1 MKKFYVFIIL
11 CIVTFG
17 LTAAFIAHIRH
28 SNKESL
34 TQQEAQWNQE
44 KEQILAELDAL
55 NVRMGELK
63 ASYAPEKDNPE
74 LEPKALIAR
83 LREMKDWF
91 EVFKPISVQTFM
103 EPNPTEIGKVLEI
116 KTLLHDQIE
125 EAFFIFRELQNQ
137 GDKSLDAI
145 HDYLASKHN
154 VNLYNRIYQTY
165 REEKK
170 HYLYLLKK
178 IKDQFSPVPETSRLG
193 IIYALGNIK
202 TPKALELL
210 YQTMQ
215 STTDFKEITSAGSL
229 LLAADKKAFIQPVLS
244 IYKAIFSNCSL
255 NEQNILLMRI
265 KEASE
270 KDFKELLQSLPLY
283 NDKGELS
290 IDMFCLKTA
299 NMGEE
304 GIPEAY
310 KAFNRSNAT
319 LQEKINILNFVKQ
332 FIGSNDQVNSMF
344 INLMNNMEGNDKDF
358 VGATIIMGISRTRQ
372 EKEKQQQY
380 LNLLNQLPVKQDDPS
395 IFAEY
400 LRLTKEK
407 LTLSIEQ
414 NENSTIIPS
423 YDYQNKY
430 NQSMYDFGNQHHLS
444 IPMLMEFCFNNPW

>member
-17 LTAAFIAHIRH
+17 LTVAFIAHIRH

-34 TQQEAQWNQE
+34 AQQEAQWNLE

-55 NVRMGELK
+55 NTRMGELK
-63 ASYAPEKDNPE
+63 AFIPEQNNPE
-74 LEPKALIAR
+74 LQPKALIAH

-91 EVFKPISVQTFM
+91 EIFKPISIQTFK

-116 KTLLHDQIE
+116 KALLHDQIE

-165 REEKK
+165 KEEKS

-193 IIYALGNIK
+193 IIHALGNIK
-202 TPKALELL
+202 TSKALELL

-244 IYKAIFSNCSL
+244 IYMAIFSNCSL
-255 NEQNILLMRI
+255 DEQNILLMRI
-265 KEASE
+265 REASE

-290 IDMFCLKTA
+290 IDMLCLKTA

-310 KAFNRSNAT
+310 EAFNRSNAT

-358 VGATIIMGISRTRQ
+358 VGATIIMGISRSRK

-380 LNLLNQLPVKQDDPS
+380 LNLLNQLSVKQDDSS

-407 LTLSIEQ
+407 LTRAIEQ
-414 NENSTIIPS
+414 NDNSPMIPP
-423 YDYQNKY
+423 YEYMEKY
-430 NQSMYDFGNQHHLS
+430 TQSRYEFVNQHHLDLS
-444 IPMLMEFCFNNPW
+444 TTLGFNVNTPW

>member
-44 KEQILAELDAL
+44 KEQILAELDSL
-55 NVRMGELK
+55 NVRMEELK
-63 ASYAPEKDNPE
+63 NNVSEQNKPE

-83 LREMKDWF
+83 FREMKDWF
-91 EVFKPISVQTFM
+91 EIFKPISIQTYKN
-103 EPNPTEIGKVLEI
+103 PDPTETEKVLEI
-116 KTLLHDQIE
+116 KALLHDQVE

-137 GDKSLDAI
+137 GNKSLDAI
-145 HDYLASKHN
+145 RDYLASEHN
-154 VNLYNRIYQTY
+154 VNLYNREFHIYKD
-165 REEKK
+165 EKTP
-170 HYLYLLKK
+170 YLYLIKK
-178 IKDQFSPVPETSRLG
+178 TSDQYSPVPETSRLG

-202 TPKALELL
+202 TSNALEQL

-215 STTDFKEITSAGSL
+215 RTTDFKEITSAGNL
-229 LLAADKKAFIQPVLS
+229 LLAADMKAFMQPVLN
-244 IYKAIFSNCSL
+244 IYKAIFPNCSRDD
-255 NEQNILLMRI
+255 QNILLMLIKRI
-265 KEASE
+265 SE
-270 KDFKELLQSLPLY
+270 KDFKELLQSLTLY
-283 NDKGELS
+283 NDNGELS
-290 IDMFCLKTA
+290 IDMFCLKLA

-304 GIPEAY
+304 GIPEAFE
-310 KAFNRSNAT
+310 AFNRSNAT

-358 VGATIIMGISRTRQ
+358 VGATIIMGISRSRK

-380 LNLLNQLPVKQDDPS
+380 LNLLNQLPVKQDDSS

-407 LTLSIEQ
+407 LTQAIEQ
-414 NENSTIIPS
+414 EDNSPMIPP
-423 YDYQNKY
+423 YEYMEKY
-430 NQSMYDFGNQHHLS
+430 TQSRYEFVNQHHLDLS
-444 IPMLMEFCFNNPW
+444 TTLGFNVNTPW